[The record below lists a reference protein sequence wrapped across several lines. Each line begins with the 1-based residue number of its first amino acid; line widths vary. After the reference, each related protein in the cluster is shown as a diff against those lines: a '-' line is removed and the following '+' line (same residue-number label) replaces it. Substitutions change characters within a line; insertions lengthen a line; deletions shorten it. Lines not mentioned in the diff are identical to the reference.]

1 MSAVWT
7 IPSASRPGLAHQV
20 TREEDG
26 SLSCTCESFQY
37 RRMCRHL
44 ALYADTLK
52 ENPMTVPATIPT
64 TSLLPSASDWA
75 TLRSMAQVAIESGL
89 LPPHVKS
96 EQAAL
101 FIAMKGRELTIPTT
115 YAWSNIAV
123 ISGKPVCSAEL
134 MLALIYR
141 DHGGQAIQF
150 EETTDDVCRVTY
162 QRAGVAER
170 RLFAFTIAQAGKA
183 GLTGGNWQKY
193 PAAMLRA
200 RCVSAVARMAF
211 ADSIAGM
218 YTPEELGAAV
228 TVTPDG
234 EVVMTSEPEPPT
246 TITQQGS
253 APIARVADPPRPAEP
268 DPELD
273 AARAALKAARVA
285 HDWSLQRVVE
295 TANWVWPHITSAA
308 DLGTLTPI
316 QLTRLTEV
324 VTGESV
330 IHLDT
335 HGTRR
340 IMPAEVL
347 GRAS

>member
-1 MSAVWT
+1 MTAAAVWT
-7 IPSASRPGLAHQV
+7 IPSASRPGLDHQV
-20 TREEDG
+20 TRAPDG

-37 RRMCRHL
+37 RHTCRHITSIEGESMS
-44 ALYADTLK
+44 AL
-52 ENPMTVPATIPT
+52 IPQ
-64 TSLLPSASDWA
+64 SGSAVLPSASEWA

-96 EQAAL
+96 EQAAI

-141 DHGGQAIQF
+141 DHGGGAVQF
-150 EETTDDVCRVTY
+150 EETTDTVCRVTY
-162 QRAGVAER
+162 QRRDVEGR
-170 RLFAFTIAQAGKA
+170 RVFAFTTEQARTA

-234 EVVMTSEPEPPT
+234 EVVMAPVQPTDDAPPT
-246 TITQQGS
+246 VTSSVVYPPREEPNPELEQAKAGLVAAMKRENWS
-253 APIARVADPPRPAEP
+253 LARVI
-268 DPELD
+268 
-273 AARAALKAARVA
+273 
-285 HDWSLQRVVE
+285 E
-295 TANWVWPHITSAA
+295 TAGFVWPHITTKD

-316 QLTRLTEV
+316 QLTRLAEV

-330 IHLDT
+330 INLDV
-335 HGTRR
+335 HGVKR
-340 IMPAEVL
+340 IMPAAVAI
-347 GRAS
+347 GVA

>member
-1 MSAVWT
+1 MSAPSVWS

-37 RRMCRHL
+37 RQTCRHV
-44 ALYADTLK
+44 AAITEGDD
-52 ENPMTVPATIPT
+52 PMTVPATIPT
-64 TSLLPSASDWA
+64 TSLLPSASDWN

-96 EQAAL
+96 EQAAI
-101 FIAMKGRELTIPTT
+101 FIALKGRELTIPTT

-141 DHGGQAIQF
+141 DHGGMAITF
-150 EETTDDVCRVTY
+150 EETTDTVCRVTY
-162 QRAGVAER
+162 CR
-170 RLFAFTIAQAGKA
+170 RDASMRHVFEFTAQQARNA
-183 GLTGGNWQKY
+183 GLTGGNWTKY

-218 YTPEELGAAV
+218 YGFEEMGLAT

-234 EVVMTSEPEPPT
+234 EVVMAPVQDEP
-246 TITQQGS
+246 S
-253 APIARVADPPRPAEP
+253 LAAARDLPVQPVVAS

-273 AARAALKAARVA
+273 GARSDLKSAMRD
-285 HDWSLQRVVE
+285 HDWSLQRVLE
-295 TANWVWPHITSAA
+295 TAAWIWPHVTDKTS
-308 DLGTLTPI
+308 LGTLTPI

-335 HGTRR
+335 HGVRR

-347 GRAS
+347 GAAS

>member
-1 MSAVWT
+1 MTTPDVWS

-20 TREEDG
+20 IRAEDG
-26 SLSCTCESFQY
+26 ALTCTCESFQY
-37 RRMCRHL
+37 RHTCRHVAAITEGESMS
-44 ALYADTLK
+44 AL
-52 ENPMTVPATIPT
+52 IPQSSP
-64 TSLLPSASDWA
+64 SLLPSAQDWN

-96 EQAAL
+96 EQAAI

-170 RLFAFTIAQAGKA
+170 RLFAFTAAQARNA

-234 EVVMTSEPEPPT
+234 EVVMAPVQSVDDERPPT
-246 TITQQGS
+246 VTS
-253 APIARVADPPRPAEP
+253 SVVYPPRPAP
-268 DPELD
+268 DADPSLE
-273 AARAALKAARVA
+273 AARAALKAAMKA
-285 HDWSLQRVVE
+285 HDWSMQRVIE
-295 TANWVWPHITSAA
+295 TAGWIWPHITSAA
-308 DLGTLTPI
+308 DLGTLTTF
-316 QLTRLTEV
+316 QLTRLAEV

-335 HGTRR
+335 HGVRR

-347 GRAS
+347 GAAS